1 MKTLSKTIFLL
12 LICFQVSAQ
21 NITQWQG
28 PNRDGIY
35 TDKGLLKQWPAEGPK
50 LLWHFDELG
59 DGHASAAVTSSAVY
73 TAGLV
78 GDKGFI
84 YAFDHAGKLLWKT
97 EYGPEWSENWNGVR
111 ATPVVYNDKLYQLS
125 AFGKLVC
132 LDSKTGQLLWSV
144 DVGKDYGL
152 QQITWGVTE
161 NLVIDGDNIY
171 CIPGG
176 IIATVVALNRNTGK
190 QVWAYKGTG
199 EKSAYNSPAIIH
211 LGKRTIL
218 VAMTEKSINGIDAA
232 TGNLLWSHEQTN
244 QYSVHANTPI
254 YKDGYLYCV
263 SGYGKGSVM
272 LKLNDNGASVTE
284 VWRDSQMDPK
294 MGGVVVL
301 DGKIYGAA
309 DKNKKLYCLDWF
321 TGKEVFSANVLG
333 PGNIISD
340 EGLLYFYSESG
351 SVALIE
357 PKADGFNLISSFK
370 VPFGANQHWA
380 HLVIFDKK
388 LYVRHGTSLMVYDIA
403 NK

>member
-1 MKTLSKTIFLL
+1 MKTLLKTLFLL
-12 LICFQVSAQ
+12 LIGVQAMAQ
-21 NITQWQG
+21 GITQWQG

-35 TDKGLLKQWPAEGPK
+35 NEKGLLKQWPADGPK

-59 DGHASAAVTSSAVY
+59 DGHASAAVTASTVY
-73 TAGLV
+73 TAGMV
-78 GDKGFI
+78 GDQGFI
-84 YAFDHAGKLLWKT
+84 YAFDHSGKLLWKT
-97 EYGPEWSENWNGVR
+97 NYSAEWTENWNGVR

-132 LDSKTGQLLWSV
+132 LDSKTGQILWTV
-144 DVGKDYGL
+144 DVAKDYGA
-152 QQITWGVTE
+152 QKITWGITE

-176 IIATVVALNRNTGK
+176 TEAAVVALNRTTGK

-199 EKSAYNSPAIIH
+199 EKSAYNSPALIT
-211 LGKRTIL
+211 LPKRKVL
-218 VAMTEKSINGIDAA
+218 VTMTEKTISGIDAA
-232 TGNLLWSHEQTN
+232 SGTLLWTVDQPN
-244 QYSVHANTPI
+244 QWSVHANTPI
-254 YKDGYLYCV
+254 YRNGMLFCI
-263 SGYGKGSVM
+263 SGYGKGSAM
-272 LKLNDNGASVTE
+272 LKLADDGSSVTE
-284 VWRDSQMDPK
+284 LWRDNLMDPK

-301 DGKIYGAA
+301 DGKIYGAS
-309 DKNKKLYCLDWF
+309 DKNRKMYCLDWN
-321 TGKEVFSANVLG
+321 TGKEIYSANILG
-333 PGNIISD
+333 PGNIIAN
-340 EGLLYFYSESG
+340 EGMLYFYSESG

-357 PKADGFNLISSFK
+357 PKADSFNVISSFK